1 MTVLLCAVMGAW
13 ANLPLN
19 ALPEGTTSFA
29 NYNWGG
35 TLDKNKVIY
44 DAANYIMMWSNGNNL
59 SVDKNGLKIGNSSK
73 KSAFVFYVDTPSDI
87 TVGIARNSSDMTAS
101 PLSG

>member
-1 MTVLLCAVMGAW
+1 MKKFLSLMAVLLCAVMGAW

-35 TLDKNKVIY
+35 TLDKNKY
-44 DAANYIMMWSNGNNL
+44 NPQNEMFR
-59 SVDKNGLKIGNSSK
+59 KNKTKRSRPQNEM
-73 KSAFVFYVDTPSDI
+73 FFFRVPS
-87 TVGIARNSSDMTAS
+87 
-101 PLSG
+101 PQ